1 MAITSDKKSFETS
14 TVWKV
19 VLTILVVLLSIFFI
33 FGLIGRL
40 IQVILKNQ
48 QKYVDKM
55 MSKLIIT
62 RVITNEKD
70 FKRIAKYK
78 SRVYFFKH
86 SIIPILILIITL
98 TMWLTSMSLSSW
110 ERGMFSLFGQMIY
123 PWEGWLTYFPPLGFQ
138 APSVAHYVDM
148 SNWFSIMTLITLGFF
163 FVGIIYYF
171 YEVGGFLARSY
182 RIHKLSNKMFSKDLD
197 DVDLSTFLNTNNTTL
212 FSNNEQKTGAQA
224 PVNNSLVQQ
233 QQLPNKVQ

>member
-1 MAITSDKKSFETS
+1 MEINSGKKSVEAS
-14 TVWKV
+14 TIWKT

-40 IQVILKNQ
+40 VQVILKNQ

-62 RVITNEKD
+62 KIVNNEKD
-70 FKRIAKYK
+70 FRRIAYYK
-78 SRVYFFKH
+78 SRVYFFKR
-86 SIIPILILIITL
+86 SIIPVLILFITL
-98 TMWLTSMSLSSW
+98 IMWLTSMILSSW
-110 ERGMFSLFGQMIY
+110 ERGMFSLLGQMIY
-123 PWEGWLTYFPPLGFQ
+123 PWEGWLIYYPPLGFQ

-148 SNWFSIMTLITLGFF
+148 SNWFSIMTLITLGCFF
-163 FVGIIYYF
+163 IGIIYYF
-171 YEVGGFLARSY
+171 VGVGGFLARSY

-197 DVDLSTFLNTNNTTL
+197 EVDLSTFLNTNNATL
-212 FSNNEQKTGAQA
+212 FSNNEQKTGTEV
-224 PVNNSLVQQ
+224 PVNNSQIQQ